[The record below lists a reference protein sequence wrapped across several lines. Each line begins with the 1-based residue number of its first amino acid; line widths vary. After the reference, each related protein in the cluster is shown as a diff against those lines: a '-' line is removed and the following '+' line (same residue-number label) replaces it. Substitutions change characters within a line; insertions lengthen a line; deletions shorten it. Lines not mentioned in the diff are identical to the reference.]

1 MKTTLKLLTVG
12 TTLAF
17 ASLPAFAQDS
27 FVGLTWGET
36 SNNLDRS
43 SALKG
48 EPQARK
54 LDDIINNSGTWGVRG
69 GVQDDTGRMYLS
81 YEYVSDTYSSRYK
94 LRQQNLLGS
103 YDLFLPLADST
114 KLFGGVTAGLVKL
127 EQDSPG
133 YHRDSDLGLAGGLQA
148 GILHRLAPEFSVE
161 AGYRYLRTTVDASLN
176 ARDRSAGG
184 SFDLKSSEQAYLG
197 LNYHF

>member
-161 AGYRYLRTTVDASLN
+161 AGYRYLRTTVDANLN
-176 ARDRSAGG
+176 ARDRSVGG

>member
-1 MKTTLKLLTVG
+1 MKTTLKLIAVG
-12 TTLAF
+12 TTMAF
-17 ASLPAFAQDS
+17 ASLPAFAQDN

-36 SNNLDRS
+36 SNNIDRS

-48 EPQARK
+48 SSQTSR
-54 LDDIINNSGTWGVRG
+54 LDDTINNSGTWGVRG
-69 GVQDDTGRMYLS
+69 GVQDDTGRMYLT

-103 YDLFLPLADST
+103 YDLFLPVADST
-114 KLFGGVTAGLVKL
+114 RLFGGVTAGLVKL

-133 YHRDSDLGLAGGLQA
+133 FHRDSDLGLAGGLQA
-148 GILHRLAPEFSVE
+148 GILHSLNPDFSIE

-176 ARDRSAGG
+176 ARDRSVGG
-184 SFDLKSSEQAYLG
+184 SFDLKSSDQAYLG

>member
-12 TTLAF
+12 TTLVF

-48 EPQARK
+48 EPQTRK

-114 KLFGGVTAGLVKL
+114 RLFGGVTAGLVKL

-176 ARDRSAGG
+176 ARDRSVGG

>member
-48 EPQARK
+48 EPQTRK

-114 KLFGGVTAGLVKL
+114 RLFGGVTAGLVKL

-161 AGYRYLRTTVDASLN
+161 AGYRYLRTTVDANLN
-176 ARDRSAGG
+176 ARDRSVGG

>member
-1 MKTTLKLLTVG
+1 MKTTLKLIAVG
-12 TTLAF
+12 TTMAF
-17 ASLPAFAQDS
+17 ASLPAIAQDN

-36 SNNLDRS
+36 SNNMDRS

-48 EPQARK
+48 SSQTSR
-54 LDDIINNSGTWGVRG
+54 LDDTINNSGTWGVRG
-69 GVQDDTGRMYLS
+69 GVQDDTGRMYLT

-103 YDLFLPLADST
+103 YDLFLPVADNT

-133 YHRDSDLGLAGGLQA
+133 FHRDSDLGLAGGLQA
-148 GILHRLAPEFSVE
+148 GILHSLAPDFSIE

-176 ARDRSAGG
+176 ARDRSVGG
-184 SFDLKSSEQAYLG
+184 SFDLKSSDQAYLG

>member
-1 MKTTLKLLTVG
+1 MKTTLKLLTIG

-17 ASLPAFAQDS
+17 ASLPALAQDR

-36 SNNLDRS
+36 SNNMDRS

-48 EPQARK
+48 SAGTHR
-54 LDDIINNSGTWGVRG
+54 LDDTINNSGTWGVRG
-69 GVQDDTGRMYLS
+69 GTQDDTGRMYLS

-103 YDLFLPLADST
+103 YDLFFPVADNT
-114 KLFGGVTAGLVKL
+114 RLFGGVTAGLVKL

-133 YHRDSDLGLAGGLQA
+133 FHRDSDLGLAGGLQA
-148 GILHRLAPEFSVE
+148 GILHRLAPEFSIE

-176 ARDRSAGG
+176 ARDRSVGG
-184 SFDLKSSEQAYLG
+184 SFDLKSSDQAYLG

>member
-12 TTLAF
+12 TTLVF

>member
-1 MKTTLKLLTVG
+1 MKTALKLIAVG
-12 TTLAF
+12 TTMAF
-17 ASLPAFAQDS
+17 ASLPAVAQDN

-36 SNNLDRS
+36 SNNMDRS

-48 EPQARK
+48 SSQTRR
-54 LDDIINNSGTWGVRG
+54 LDDTINNSGTWGVRG
-69 GVQDDTGRMYLS
+69 GVQDDTGRMYLT

-103 YDLFLPLADST
+103 YDLFLPVADNT
-114 KLFGGVTAGLVKL
+114 RLFGGVTAGLVKL

-133 YHRDSDLGLAGGLQA
+133 FHRDSDLGLAGGLQA
-148 GILHRLAPEFSVE
+148 GILHSLVPDFSIE
-161 AGYRYLRTTVDASLN
+161 AGYRYLRTTVDAGLN
-176 ARDRSAGG
+176 ARDRSVGG
-184 SFDLKSSEQAYLG
+184 SFDLKSSDQAYLG